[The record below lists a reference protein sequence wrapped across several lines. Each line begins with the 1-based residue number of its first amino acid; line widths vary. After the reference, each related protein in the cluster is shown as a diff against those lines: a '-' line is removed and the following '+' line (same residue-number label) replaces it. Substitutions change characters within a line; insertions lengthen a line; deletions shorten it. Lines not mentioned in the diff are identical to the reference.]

1 MCVHEHVVYV
11 YMLTSMYLKACFGV
25 YVHMYVSVCGGQRLM
40 SNISYGSPS
49 LIICFL
55 ETVSLCGL
63 GVHRLGN
70 TSSPPSFIYPPL
82 SNSLLLQYQTCR
94 IMPPSLPFS
103 LSLFLNKHAGLRSSY
118 SCGKPSTNS
127 VTSPDPHECT
137 FKNRAFV
144 WFLHILIICLYSIC
158 IYACEARGQR
168 RR

>member
-1 MCVHEHVVYV
+1 MCAHEHVVYM
-11 YMLTSMYLKACFGV
+11 YMLISMCLNVCFGV

-55 ETVSLCGL
+55 ETGSLRGP

-70 TSSPPSFIYPPL
+70 TSSPPSFIYPPV
-82 SNSLLLQYQTCR
+82 STSLLLQYQAFR

-103 LSLFLNKHAGLRSSY
+103 LSLFKQACWTQVLIFMY
-118 SCGKPSTNS
+118 E
-127 VTSPDPHECT
+127 SPPQTLMNAHL
-137 FKNRAFV
+137 KNIAFV
-144 WFLHILIICLYSIC
+144 CFFLHILVICLYSIC
-158 IYACEARGQR
+158 IYACETRGQR